1 MTEKEKRT
9 ILDMRAAGRQYKEI
23 SEKLGIDVSAL
34 KVFVH
39 RQKHEDVR
47 RCEQCRKALPR
58 AFLSLSMLKLRRYA
72 SSYYL
77 LLC

>member
-23 SEKLGIDVSAL
+23 SAELGIEVSAL

-39 RQKHEDVR
+39 RQKHKDVR
-47 RCEQCRKALPR
+47 RFVLGSVHLRIMRC
-58 AFLSLSMLKLRRYA
+58 FLNKVQAKLRKQDIQP
-72 SSYYL
+72 
-77 LLC
+77 